1 MAMNSKY
8 IMIGIAALTLCAGF
22 TSCSHDFDDV
32 SSGEEVIN
40 LYNQKFVEAFG
51 QPAANQNWG
60 FDAPAT
66 PVVNSTTRAIT
77 VNNDYYSE
85 FNFPSEEELTTAFP
99 TAIPTD
105 ADEVADLVNY
115 IGREYTDQYGTH
127 TASDLYAVYVNFIKK
142 GHNLKVTS
150 AGEVEI
156 GGTYQNIIDGEVQ
169 YYNVYVDVEGDLT
182 IKRSG
187 AAHYNL
193 YVLRGNVTLPVNYG
207 EQAGVISVA
216 EGATLND
223 QRNSIAANQG
233 VRLYN
238 RGTVNATNTEKY
250 DIGNNSTVYNEGT
263 FTVSGP
269 LSYSPGAG
277 NTSYF
282 INFGDDA
289 ELTAPSMTMNS
300 TCHFFTDGTV
310 NIAGQTK
317 VTQVDITWINNGHYT
332 TGSMVFS
339 AKNGTFYN
347 YCQLIVRNNCNF
359 TDGIFNMM
367 QNSYAEFGTGL
378 FNNFRVNMHDNSGF
392 NVKGGTKWG
401 RQGADFIYAHEM
413 QGFIAVDDNARVF
426 VRLAGDNQIPAYKG
440 YAFNVQGANL
450 TLAYDRMAFYKGF
463 NEIGLNS
470 TYDAVTYWNE
480 TTAEILETNG
490 DEDKTWNLHNVTK
503 VVTGEAFAETGFT
516 LTEGDCAAT
525 WNGGTPPE
533 EETWGEWIRVIA
545 EDLSANQPT
554 DFDFNDVVFDVR
566 INTAKTKAQIKLKAA
581 GGTLPLT
588 VGWTGEA
595 GISYTEFEVHNLY
608 GVSTNVM
615 VNTHAKNGVDGKADV
630 IKTLKGT
637 FNSANDVKVMV
648 QKRGVWYDIEAH
660 VGEPASKL
668 AVGTDYEWC
677 DERQNINDK
686 YSNFSTYVQENTLT
700 VWWNAEPIIGE

>member
-1 MAMNSKY
+1 MAMNSKH
-8 IMIGIAALTLCAGF
+8 IIIGIAALTLCAGF
-22 TSCSHDFDDV
+22 TSCSHDFDNF

-66 PVVNSTTRAIT
+66 VVVNNTTRAIT
-77 VNNDYYSE
+77 VNDDYYSE
-85 FNFPSEEELTTAFP
+85 FNFPTEEELTTAFP

-105 ADEVADLVNY
+105 ADEVADLTNY
-115 IGREYTDQYGTH
+115 IGKEYTNQYGTY

-150 AGEVEI
+150 AGKVEI
-156 GGTYQNIIDGEVQ
+156 GGTYQNIVDGEVQ

-182 IKRSG
+182 IQRKG

-193 YVLRGNVTLPVNYG
+193 YILHGNVTLPDDYG
-207 EQAGVISVA
+207 EQAGIISVA

-223 QRNSIAANQG
+223 QRSSIAANQG

-263 FTVSGP
+263 FTVSGA

-300 TCHFFTDGTV
+300 ICHFFTDGTV

-359 TDGIFNMM
+359 TDGLFNMM

-392 NVKGGTKWG
+392 NVLRGSKWG
-401 RQGADFIYAHEM
+401 RQGADFIGAHEM
-413 QGFIAVDDNARVF
+413 QGFIAVDDNAQVF

-450 TLAYDRMAFYKGF
+450 TLAYERMAFYKGF

-470 TYDAVTYWNE
+470 TYDAVSYWNE
-480 TTAEILETNG
+480 TTAEQLEANG
-490 DEDKTWNLHNVTK
+490 DEDKTWNLHNVIK
-503 VVTGEAFAETGFT
+503 VITGEAFAETGFT

-533 EETWGEWIRVIA
+533 EETWGDWIRVIA

-566 INTAKTKAQIKLKAA
+566 INSNKTKAQIKLKAA

-595 GISYTEFEVHNLY
+595 GTSYAEFEVHNLY
-608 GVSTNVM
+608 GVPTNVM
-615 VNTHAKNGVDGKADV
+615 VNTNAKNGIDGKADV

-637 FNSANDVKVMV
+637 FNSANDVKIKV
-648 QKRGVWYDIEAH
+648 QKRGEWYDIEAH

-686 YSNFSTYVQENTLT
+686 YSNFSNYVQENTLT
-700 VWWNAEPIIGE
+700 EWWRAEPKTVE

>member
-1 MAMNSKY
+1 MNSKH
-8 IMIGIAALTLCAGF
+8 IIIGIAALTLCAGF
-22 TSCSHDFDDV
+22 TSCSHDFDNV

-66 PVVNSTTRAIT
+66 VVVNNTTRAIT
-77 VNNDYYSE
+77 VNDDYYSE
-85 FNFPSEEELTTAFP
+85 FNFPTEEELTTAFP

-105 ADEVADLVNY
+105 ADEVADLTNY
-115 IGREYTDQYGTH
+115 IGKEYTNQYGTY

-150 AGEVEI
+150 AGKVEI
-156 GGTYQNIIDGEVQ
+156 GGTYQNIVDGEVQ

-182 IKRSG
+182 IQRKG

-193 YVLRGNVTLPVNYG
+193 YILRGNVTLPEDYG
-207 EQAGVISVA
+207 EQAGIISVA

-223 QRNSIAANQG
+223 QRSSIAANQG

-238 RGTVNATNTEKY
+238 RGIVNATNTEKY
-250 DIGNNSTVYNEGT
+250 DIGNNSTVYNEGS
-263 FTVSGP
+263 FTVSGA

-289 ELTAPSMTMNS
+289 ELTALSMTMNS

-347 YCQLIVRNNCNF
+347 YCQLRVRNNCNF
-359 TDGIFNMM
+359 TDGLFNMM

-392 NVKGGTKWG
+392 NVLRGSKWG
-401 RQGADFIYAHEM
+401 RQGADFIGAHEM
-413 QGFIAVDDNARVF
+413 QGFIAVDDDAQVF

-450 TLAYDRMAFYKGF
+450 TLAYERMAFYKGF

-470 TYDAVTYWNE
+470 TYDAVSYWNE
-480 TTAEILETNG
+480 TTAEQLEANG
-490 DEDKTWNLHNVTK
+490 DEDKTWNLHNVIK
-503 VVTGEAFAETGFT
+503 VITGEAFAETGFT

-533 EETWGEWIRVIA
+533 EETWGDWIRVIA

-566 INTAKTKAQIKLKAA
+566 INSNKTKAQIKLKAA

-595 GISYTEFEVHNLY
+595 GTSYAEFEVHNLY
-608 GVSTNVM
+608 GVPTNVM
-615 VNTHAKNGVDGKADV
+615 VNTHAKNGIDGKADV

-637 FNSANDVKVMV
+637 FNSANDVKIKV
-648 QKRGVWYDIEAH
+648 QKRGEWYDIEAH

-686 YSNFSTYVQENTLT
+686 YSNFSNYVQENTLT
-700 VWWNAEPIIGE
+700 EWWGAEPKTVE

>member
-1 MAMNSKY
+1 MAMNSKH
-8 IMIGIAALTLCAGF
+8 IIIGIAALTLCAGF
-22 TSCSHDFDDV
+22 TSCSHDFDNV

-66 PVVNSTTRAIT
+66 VVVNNTTRAIT
-77 VNNDYYSE
+77 VNDDYYSE
-85 FNFPSEEELTTAFP
+85 FNFPTEEELTTAFP

-105 ADEVADLVNY
+105 ADEVADLTNY
-115 IGREYTDQYGTH
+115 IGKEYTNQYGTY

-156 GGTYQNIIDGEVQ
+156 GGTYQNIVDGEVQ

-182 IKRSG
+182 IQRKG

-193 YVLRGNVTLPVNYG
+193 YILHGNVTLPDDYG
-207 EQAGVISVA
+207 EQAGIISVA

-223 QRNSIAANQG
+223 QRSSIAANQG

-238 RGTVNATNTEKY
+238 RGIVNATNTEKY

-263 FTVSGP
+263 FTVSGA

-359 TDGIFNMM
+359 TDGLFNMM

-392 NVKGGTKWG
+392 NVLRGSKWG
-401 RQGADFIYAHEM
+401 RQGADFIGAHEM
-413 QGFIAVDDNARVF
+413 QGFIAVDDNAQVF

-450 TLAYDRMAFYKGF
+450 TLAYERMAFYKGF

-470 TYDAVTYWNE
+470 TYDAVSYWNE
-480 TTAEILETNG
+480 TTAEQLEANG
-490 DEDKTWNLHNVTK
+490 DEDKTWNLHNVIK
-503 VVTGEAFAETGFT
+503 VITGEAFAETGFT

-533 EETWGEWIRVIA
+533 EETWGDWIRVIA

-566 INTAKTKAQIKLKAA
+566 INSNKTKAQVKLKAA

-595 GISYTEFEVHNLY
+595 GTSYAEFEVHNLY
-608 GVSTNVM
+608 GVPTNVM
-615 VNTHAKNGVDGKADV
+615 VNTHAKNGIDGKADV

-637 FNSANDVKVMV
+637 FNSANDVKIKV
-648 QKRGVWYDIEAH
+648 QKRGEWYDIEAH

-686 YSNFSTYVQENTLT
+686 YSNFSNYVQENTLT
-700 VWWNAEPIIGE
+700 EWWGAEPKTVE

>member
-1 MAMNSKY
+1 MAMNSKH
-8 IMIGIAALTLCAGF
+8 IIIGIAALTLCAGF
-22 TSCSHDFDDV
+22 TSCSHDFDNV

-51 QPAANQNWG
+51 QPAPNQNWG

-66 PVVNSTTRAIT
+66 VVVNNTTRAIT

-85 FNFPSEEELTTAFP
+85 FNFPTEEELTTAFP

-105 ADEVADLVNY
+105 ADEVADLTNY
-115 IGREYTDQYGTH
+115 IGKEYTNQHGTY
-127 TASDLYAVYVNFIKK
+127 TASDLFAVYENFIKK

-156 GGTYQNIIDGEVQ
+156 GGTYQNIVGGEVQ

-182 IKRSG
+182 IKRKG

-193 YVLRGNVTLPVNYG
+193 YILRGNVTLPVDYG
-207 EQAGVISVA
+207 EQAGIISVA

-223 QRNSIAANQG
+223 QRSSIAANQG

-238 RGTVNATNTEKY
+238 RGIVNATNTEKY

-263 FTVSGP
+263 FTVSGA

-359 TDGIFNMM
+359 TDGLFNMM

-392 NVKGGTKWG
+392 NVLRGSKWG
-401 RQGADFIYAHEM
+401 RQGADFIGAHEM
-413 QGFIAVDDNARVF
+413 QGFIAVDDNAQVF

-450 TLAYDRMAFYKGF
+450 TLAYERMAFYKGF

-470 TYDAVTYWNE
+470 TYDAVSYWNE
-480 TTAEILETNG
+480 TTAEQLEANG
-490 DEDKTWNLHNVTK
+490 DEDKTWNLHNVIK
-503 VVTGEAFAETGFT
+503 VITGEAFAETGFT

-533 EETWGEWIRVIA
+533 EETWGDWIRVIA

-566 INTAKTKAQIKLKAA
+566 INSTKTKAQIKLKAA

-595 GISYTEFEVHNLY
+595 GTSYEEFEVHNLY
-608 GVSTNVM
+608 GVPTNVM
-615 VNTHAKNGVDGKADV
+615 VNTHAKNGIDGKADV

-637 FNSANDVKVMV
+637 FNSAKDVKIKV
-648 QKRGVWYDIEAH
+648 QKLGEWYDIEAH

-668 AVGTDYEWC
+668 AVGTDYDWC

-700 VWWNAEPIIGE
+700 EWWRAEPKTGE